1 MKTNKI
7 STKIKSI
14 GALFIFLMATVIF
27 ITVYLNNKN
36 KKDALIINIAG
47 KERMLTQKMSKSIF
61 YLYHNKKTNF
71 SELNSA
77 SEEFIQNLNSLKNG
91 NKLTGITPV
100 PNDNIGQQLY
110 KVEILWKDFFN
121 NINEFKKLQLND
133 DIQSK
138 KQLLIIVE
146 NIYNTNNILLNE
158 VDNLVTK
165 YTLYA
170 ESKTDSIKNFQYVA
184 ALLIVLLI
192 IYSFSQLK
200 DIEDSANQFLEFSKK
215 VARDENEQL
224 QTIKID
230 AKEKEIL
237 EVTDTFNCFINKV
250 NLAVSESAVA
260 MEHSKNA
267 SAKLEEITDE
277 FDKIL
282 DELENS
288 KDINNTLNKSEDMII
303 QSTEDLMNSTKKLQ
317 ELKKELDTLIN
328 SCKVKS

>member
-7 STKIKSI
+7 STKIKTL
-14 GALFIFLMATVIF
+14 GALFIFLMATVLL

-61 YLYHNKKTNF
+61 YLYHSGKSNF

-77 SEEFIQNLNSLKNG
+77 VEEFIQNLNSLKNG
-91 NKLTGITPV
+91 NRLTGITPV
-100 PNDNIGQQLY
+100 PNENIGQQLY
-110 KVEILWKDFFN
+110 KVEILWKDFYD
-121 NINEFKKLQLND
+121 NINKFKELHIKD
-133 DIQSK
+133 DLKSK
-138 KQLLIIVE
+138 KELLSIVDT
-146 NIYNTNNILLNE
+146 IYNTNNELLFE

-170 ESKTDSIKNFQYVA
+170 ESKTESIKYFQYLA
-184 ALLIVLLI
+184 AIIIITLIF
-192 IYSFSQLK
+192 YSFTQLK
-200 DIEDSANQFLEFSKK
+200 HIEDSANKLLEFSKK
-215 VARDENEQL
+215 IAEEENTEL
-224 QTIKID
+224 KTIQID
-230 AKEKEIL
+230 ANEKEII

-288 KDINNTLNKSEDMII
+288 KDINTSLNKSEDMII

-317 ELKKELDTLIN
+317 ELKKELDKLTN
-328 SCKVKS
+328 SCKTKS

>member
-7 STKIKSI
+7 STKIKTL
-14 GALFIFLMATVIF
+14 GALFIFLMATVLF

-61 YLYHNKKTNF
+61 YLYHSGNSSF

-77 SEEFIQNLNSLKNG
+77 VEEFVQNLNSLKNG

-100 PNDNIGQQLY
+100 PNEDIGQQLY
-110 KVEILWKDFFN
+110 KVEILWKDFYD
-121 NINEFKKLQLND
+121 NINEFKKLHIKTD
-133 DIQSK
+133 EQSK
-138 KQLLIIVE
+138 KQILSVVE
-146 NIYNTNNILLNE
+146 TIYNSNNELLYE
-158 VDNLVTK
+158 VDNLVTR

-170 ESKTDSIKNFQYVA
+170 ESKTEFTKNFQYLA
-184 ALLIVLLI
+184 AILI
-192 IYSFSQLK
+192 ISLIFYSFTQLK
-200 DIEDSANQFLEFSKK
+200 HIEENANKFLEFSKK
-215 VARDENEQL
+215 IAEEENLEL
-224 QTIKID
+224 QTIQID
-230 AKEKEIL
+230 ADEKEII

-260 MEHSKNA
+260 MEHSRNA
-267 SAKLEEITDE
+267 SLKLEEITDE

-282 DELENS
+282 GELENS

-317 ELKKELDTLIN
+317 ELKNELDKLLR
-328 SCKVKS
+328 SCKI

>member
-1 MKTNKI
+1 MRTNKI
-7 STKIKSI
+7 STKIKTL
-14 GALFIFLMATVIF
+14 GALFIFLMATVLF
-27 ITVYLNNKN
+27 ITVYLNDKN

-61 YLYHNKKTNF
+61 YLYHSGKSNF

-77 SEEFIQNLNSLKNG
+77 VEEFIQNLNSLKNG

-100 PNDNIGQQLY
+100 PNDYIGQQLY
-110 KVEILWKDFFN
+110 KVEILWKDFNN
-121 NINEFKKLQLND
+121 NINEFKKLHIKD
-133 DIQSK
+133 DLQSK
-138 KQLLIIVE
+138 KQLLSIVE
-146 NIYNTNNILLNE
+146 TIYNTNNDLLFE
-158 VDNLVTK
+158 VDNLVTR
-165 YTLYA
+165 YTLYT
-170 ESKTDSIKNFQYVA
+170 EGKTDLIKNFQYLA
-184 ALLIVLLI
+184 AIFIISLIF
-192 IYSFSQLK
+192 YSFSQLK
-200 DIEDSANQFLEFSKK
+200 HIEENANKFLEFSKK
-215 VARDENEQL
+215 IAEEENKEL
-224 QTIKID
+224 QTIQID
-230 AKEKEIL
+230 ANEKEII

-267 SAKLEEITDE
+267 SLKLEEITEE

-317 ELKKELDTLIN
+317 ELKKELDKLTN
-328 SCKVKS
+328 SCKAKG

>member
-7 STKIKSI
+7 STKIKTL
-14 GALFIFLMATVIF
+14 GALFIFLMATVLF

-61 YLYHNKKTNF
+61 YLYHSGNSSF

-77 SEEFIQNLNSLKNG
+77 VEEFVQNLNSLKNG

-100 PNDNIGQQLY
+100 PNEDIGQQLY
-110 KVEILWKDFFN
+110 KVEILWKDFYD
-121 NINEFKKLQLND
+121 NINEFKKLHIKD
-133 DIQSK
+133 DEQSK
-138 KQLLIIVE
+138 KQILSVVE
-146 NIYNTNNILLNE
+146 TIYNSNNELLYE
-158 VDNLVTK
+158 VDNLVTR

-170 ESKTDSIKNFQYVA
+170 ESKTEFTKNFQYLA
-184 ALLIVLLI
+184 AILI
-192 IYSFSQLK
+192 ISLIFYSFTQLK
-200 DIEDSANQFLEFSKK
+200 HIEENANKFLEFSKK
-215 VARDENEQL
+215 IAEEENLEL
-224 QTIKID
+224 QTIQID
-230 AKEKEIL
+230 ADEKEII

-260 MEHSKNA
+260 MEHSRNA
-267 SAKLEEITDE
+267 SLKLEEITDE

-282 DELENS
+282 GELENS

-317 ELKKELDTLIN
+317 ELKNELDKLLR
-328 SCKVKS
+328 SCKI